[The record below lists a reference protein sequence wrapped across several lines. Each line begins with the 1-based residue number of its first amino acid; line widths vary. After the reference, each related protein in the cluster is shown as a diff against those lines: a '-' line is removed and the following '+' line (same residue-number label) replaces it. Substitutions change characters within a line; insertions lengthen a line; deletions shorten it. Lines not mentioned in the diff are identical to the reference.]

1 MRDDQEHFRLTDP
14 ASPKCILIV
23 GDEDTDAPLL
33 MRMLSQETPYH
44 VFLATNELAA
54 LKFTRHIKPNLFL
67 LACRLPDK
75 NCMILY
81 NHLHAQRGL
90 EAVPAIFMST
100 SLEDVGDDIE
110 KRQRLTFG
118 KPLDPED
125 FLSTLEEV
133 LSR

>member
-1 MRDDQEHFRLTDP
+1 MAKSKEQVSREDRTSRKVILLIQEEQRNSSCL
-14 ASPKCILIV
+14 ASI
-23 GDEDTDAPLL
+23 
-33 MRMLSQETPYH
+33 LSQETPYH

-67 LACRLPDK
+67 LACRLRDK

-100 SLEDVGDDIE
+100 SLEDIVDVIE